1 MEGGRIKVESSRQGG
16 LKPDTKNRY
25 IMPLGLMTPRELLHS
40 KERFFILMC
49 LILGQIVL
57 VPILNRFTAARVF
70 LEIFLTVNI
79 ISMVYVISDKK
90 GFVIAGVLLAVV
102 MLMSFWLVHFTQN
115 KWIAAIGMVT
125 GVLFVGLVIS
135 SILGSMLKSEGV
147 DREIIYKAILLYLLA
162 ALMWAFLYT
171 FLELVDPASFNIDLD
186 QSKGYLLVFQYYSF
200 VTITTLGYGDITPV
214 TEVAKAFSVLEAVC
228 GQLYL
233 VVVVAWLVGMHVAG
247 KSR

>member
-1 MEGGRIKVESSRQGG
+1 
-16 LKPDTKNRY
+16 
-25 IMPLGLMTPRELLHS
+25 MTPRELLHS
-40 KERFFILMC
+40 KERFLILMC
-49 LILGQIVL
+49 LILGMIVL

-70 LEIFLTVNI
+70 LEIFLTAII
-79 ISMVYVISDKK
+79 ISMVYVISNKK
-90 GFVIAGVLLAVV
+90 GFVIASVILAVV
-102 MLMSFWLVHFTQN
+102 MLVSFWLVYFTQN

-135 SILGSMLKSEGV
+135 NILGSMLKSEGA

-186 QSKGYLLVFQYYSF
+186 QSRGYLLVFQYYSF